1 MNINEIYSS
10 NSGYLR
16 ADDIKGQ
23 KPVVTI
29 EDITTSTNR
38 DKRTGEEYTQLVLTF
53 VGKEKK
59 LSLNR
64 TNAQMIAELTGSD
77 NTDDWIGVSLKLY
90 TTLVTV
96 GDEKKLGIRIMP
108 ELPDQKAEPPKSAKG
123 DFTGKRGS
131 DPDDDDFAF

>member
-10 NSGYLR
+10 NSEYLR

-29 EDITTSTNR
+29 EGITTSTNR

-108 ELPDQKAEPPKSAKG
+108 ELPEQKAPPKA

-131 DPDDDDFAF
+131 DPDDDDSFAF